1 MKILRSWLEEYIKT
15 SLSDEEL
22 ADRLSLSGTA
32 VESISKGIDD
42 RVIVAEIKQI
52 VPHPNADRL
61 QLATVFTGDKELCV
75 VCGAPN
81 IEVGQKVP
89 LAQVGTKLPAGT
101 LEKATIRGVE
111 SSGMLCASDE
121 LGLGDDH
128 NGIVILSADS
138 IVGRPLNQYLGDST
152 VFDLEITPNRGD
164 CLSHFGVARE
174 VATLSDKFLKHEPQ
188 NIETVSKKTTDSISI
203 EVASAKIC
211 PQYQARIIENVS
223 VKESPK
229 WLKDKLIAIGLKP
242 INNIVDATNY
252 VMIDLGQPL
261 HAFDTDKIGKK
272 IIVRKSKKAETITTL
287 DGIVRTLD
295 SKTIVITDEKKP
307 IAIAGIMGG
316 KNSEISES
324 TSTVIL
330 EAAEFDPTSIR
341 QSAKSLNLSTESSYR
356 FERGID
362 SGGVEYAL
370 NQATKLI
377 SEISDGRALS
387 GIARQIAKSE
397 KVSIPIEFEKIIQ
410 LLGLDIRHDQ
420 IIHILKLLGFEISG
434 ATCTSPTWRHDI
446 ATWQDL
452 AEEVGRI
459 YGYSNISPIKIDKS
473 VTPSVSEY
481 YFTEFIKDI
490 LKNSGFSEIKSYAFL
505 SEKDIKAAQIK
516 PSSLLEVSNPIQQEN
531 KYLRNSLIPNLLKAV
546 AKNPSFDQ
554 TFLFEIGHIF
564 TKTTESNVLGIVAAG
579 KEAKESMDLAIENLS
594 KNAGIKKVKINE
606 ISRDELSRFKI
617 HKPITYVVEIP
628 LGEFA
633 KKYLKSNQPKLKI
646 NSEAAH
652 YRQVSKLPAIT
663 RDLAFIIDKKNK
675 PSDVSNIIYS
685 VSEAINRVE
694 LFDEFS
700 SDKFGK
706 GKKNIAFHLYVQM
719 LDRTMT
725 DNEAD
730 IIIKEVVKAVEKQFD
745 AKLRS

>member
-1 MKILRSWLEEYIKT
+1 MKILRSWLEKYIKT
-15 SLSDEEL
+15 PLSDEEL
-22 ADRLSLSGTA
+22 ADSLSLSGTA
-32 VESISKGIDD
+32 VESITRGIDD
-42 RVIVAEIKQI
+42 RVIIAEIRQI
-52 VPHPNADRL
+52 APHPNADRL

-111 SSGMLCASDE
+111 SFGMLCASDE

-128 NGIVILSADS
+128 SGIIILPSDS
-138 IVGRPLNQYLGDST
+138 IVGRPLNQYLGSST

-164 CLSHFGVARE
+164 CLSHFGIARE
-174 VATLSDKFLKHEPQ
+174 VATLNDKFIKHEPQ
-188 NIETVSKKTTDSISI
+188 NMETISKKTTDSISI
-203 EVASAKIC
+203 EVASAEIC

-223 VKESPK
+223 IKESPT
-229 WLKDKLIAIGLKP
+229 WLKDKLTALGLKP

-252 VMIDLGQPL
+252 VMLDLGQPL
-261 HAFDTDKIGKK
+261 HAFDAEKIGQK
-272 IIVRKSKKAETITTL
+272 IIVCKSKKGEKITTL
-287 DGIVRTLD
+287 DGILRTLD
-295 SKTIVITDEKKP
+295 NKTIVIADEKKS

-316 KNSEISES
+316 KNSEISDT

-330 EAAEFDPTSIR
+330 EAAEFDPAFIR
-341 QSAKSLNLSTESSYR
+341 RSSKFLNLSTEASYR
-356 FERGID
+356 FERGVD

-377 SEISDGRALS
+377 SEISNGKALS
-387 GIARQIAKSE
+387 GIARQISKP
-397 KVSIPIEFEKIIQ
+397 KKISIRIEFEKIIQ

-434 ATCTSPTWRHDI
+434 DTCTSPTWRHDI
-446 ATWQDL
+446 TTWQDL

-459 YGYSNISPIKIDKS
+459 YGYSNIPPIKIDKT
-473 VTPSVSEY
+473 VTPAVSEY
-481 YFTEFIKDI
+481 FFTEFIKDI

-505 SEKDIKAAQIK
+505 SEKDIEAAQIK
-516 PSSLLEVSNPIQQEN
+516 SSSLLEVANPIQQEN

-579 KEAKESMDLAIENLS
+579 KDAKESIELCLENLS
-594 KNAGIKKVKINE
+594 KNAGIQKVKINE

-617 HKPITYVVEIP
+617 RKPVTYVVEIS
-628 LGEFA
+628 LSEFA
-633 KKYLKSNQPKLKI
+633 KKYLKSSQPKLTI
-646 NSEAAH
+646 NSETTH
-652 YRQVSKLPAIT
+652 YRQVSKFPAIT
-663 RDLAFIIDKKNK
+663 RDLAFILDKKTK
-675 PSDVSNIIYS
+675 SVEISNIIYS

-694 LFDEFS
+694 LFDEFA

-706 GKKNIAFHLYVQM
+706 GKKNIAFHLCMQM

-725 DNEAD
+725 DSEAD
-730 IIIKEVVKAVEKQFD
+730 AIIEKVIKAVEKKFD